1 MNKISNKNRYTM
13 EIKRL
18 EDFLSLYLK
27 LDTSN
32 WYRENILAHY
42 YKNLDFLYEKQREA
56 SI

>member
-1 MNKISNKNRYTM
+1 MDKISNKNRYTM